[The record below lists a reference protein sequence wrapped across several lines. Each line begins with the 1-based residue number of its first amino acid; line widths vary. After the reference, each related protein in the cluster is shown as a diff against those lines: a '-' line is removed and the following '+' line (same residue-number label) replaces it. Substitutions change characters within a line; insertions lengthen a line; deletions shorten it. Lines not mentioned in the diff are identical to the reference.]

1 VRLKNKV
8 AVVTGAASG
17 FGASIAQRYA
27 EEGAKLVLA
36 DLNAD
41 GVGHVAGEI
50 RKAGGDCRAMR
61 ADVTVRADWERIVQS
76 AQQAHGRLD
85 IVVNNAGWTHR
96 LKPFLETTD
105 EEFERVFAANVKSV
119 FLSAQHVIPVFRKQ
133 GQGGCLIQIA
143 STLGVRP
150 RPGLTPYSAS
160 KSAVITLSQSLAV
173 EFGSEKIRVNV
184 INPAFALTGLAA
196 DFMGGKDTPEMRQKF
211 LNTIPLGR
219 LTTPLDIA
227 NAAVF
232 LASNEADFITGA
244 VMQVDGGR
252 AV

>member
-1 VRLKNKV
+1 MRLKNKV

-17 FGASIAQRYA
+17 FGAGIARRYA
-27 EEGAKLVLA
+27 EEGARLVLA

-41 GVGHVAGEI
+41 GVEHVAGEI
-50 RKAGGDCRAMR
+50 RKAGGDCAAVR
-61 ADVTVRADWERIVQS
+61 ADVTVRSDWERIVQS
-76 AQQAHGRLD
+76 AVAYGRLD
-85 IVVNNAGWTHR
+85 IIVNNAGWTHR
-96 LKPFLETTD
+96 LKPLLETTD
-105 EEFERVFAANVKSV
+105 EEFDRVFAANVKSV

-150 RPGLTPYSAS
+150 RPGLTPYSSS

-173 EFGSEKIRVNV
+173 EFGPEKIRFNV

-219 LTTPLDIA
+219 LTTPLDVA

-232 LASNEADFITGA
+232 LASNEAEFVTGA
-244 VMQVDGGR
+244 VLQVDGGR